1 MNFIDNFLNK
11 ITMYRLV
18 LYFLIILL
26 GIGVI
31 LSIFGILPF
40 SPFSIIFSTLLFVA
54 VCFLTNTIFSK
65 VFNAPT
71 NVESV
76 YITAL
81 ILALIIAPGTSI
93 NSFLFII
100 MAGVLSMAS
109 KYILAINKK
118 HLFNPAAIAVSLT
131 ALFAGSSASWW
142 VGTASMFPFVV
153 IGGLLIA
160 RKIRREDM
168 VFSFILASLLTIIA
182 AGIMKNSNIFTLIQT
197 VVFGSPIFFL
207 AFVMLTEPLTSPP
220 TKDLQI
226 EYAALVGFLFAS
238 NIHIGNIYS
247 TPELALV
254 AGNVFSYLVS
264 PKEKLILKLKERIQ
278 TSPDTFDFIFPLIK
292 KISYLPG
299 QYMEWTLP
307 HEKADSRGNRR
318 YFTLASSPTEDN
330 LRIGVKFNQPSSS
343 FKKALLKG
351 SINIVATQR
360 AGEFTLPSNLK
371 QKLVF
376 MAGGIGITPFRS
388 ILKYLID
395 KNENRDII
403 LLFSNKRAE
412 EIVYQD
418 IFKEAQEKL
427 DVKVIYTITDSSNPP
442 PGWTGKTGRIDQ
454 DMIKSEVQ
462 DYRERK
468 FYLSGPHGMVEA
480 YKNTLKEMGVL
491 PKNIKEDYFPGFV

>member
-26 GIGVI
+26 GIGVV
-31 LSIFGILPF
+31 LGAFGILPF
-40 SPFSIIFSTLLFVA
+40 SPLSIIFSSTLFVA

-81 ILALIIAPGTSI
+81 ILALIIAPGTSF
-93 NSFLFII
+93 NSYLFIV

-118 HLFNPAAIAVSLT
+118 HLFNPAAIAVSIT
-131 ALFAGSSASWW
+131 ALLAGSSANWW
-142 VGTASMFPFVV
+142 VGTSTMLPLVL

-168 VFSFILASLLTIIA
+168 VFTFLVISFVTIA
-182 AGIMKNSNIFTLIQT
+182 AFGIIKGSDVFSLIKT
-197 VVFGSPIFFL
+197 VAFDSPIFFF
-207 AFVMLTEPLTSPP
+207 AFIMFTEPLTLPP
-220 TKDLQI
+220 TKELQI
-226 EYAALVGFLFAS
+226 YFAVLVGFLFSS

-254 AGNVFSYLVS
+254 AGNIFSFLVS

-278 TSPDTFDFIFPLIK
+278 TSPDTFDFIFPLTN
-292 KISYLPG
+292 KIAYQPG

-318 YFTLASSPTEDN
+318 YFTLASSPTEN
-330 LRIGVKFNQPSSS
+330 SIRIGVKFNIPSSS
-343 FKKALLKG
+343 FKKALLKEM
-351 SINIVATQR
+351 NTIVATQR
-360 AGEFTLPSNLK
+360 AGEFTLPSDPK
-371 QKLVF
+371 EKLVF

-395 KNENRDII
+395 KNEKRDII

-427 DVKVIYTITDSSNPP
+427 NIKVIFTITDNSNPP
-442 PGWTGKTGRIDQ
+442 LNWTGKIGRIDQ
-454 DMIKSEVQ
+454 NMIKSEVQ
-462 DYRERK
+462 DFQERK

-491 PKNIKEDYFPGFV
+491 SKNIKEDYFPGFV